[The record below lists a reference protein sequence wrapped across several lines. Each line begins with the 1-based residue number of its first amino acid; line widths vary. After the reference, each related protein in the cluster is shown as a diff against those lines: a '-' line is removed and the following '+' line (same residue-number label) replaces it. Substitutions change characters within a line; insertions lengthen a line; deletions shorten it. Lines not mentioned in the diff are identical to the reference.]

1 MPLKL
6 QEISHE
12 TPACVTTLLN
22 WNRLGCKSSIFWRM
36 EEQLVPVHV
45 MLPLSIDEKLES
57 IMEQL
62 GLRSKGAVIERL
74 LAEVFDEV
82 DQQED

>member
-1 MPLKL
+1 MEDDLVSVNV
-6 QEISHE
+6 IVS
-12 TPACVTTLLN
+12 
-22 WNRLGCKSSIFWRM
+22 RSIN
-36 EEQLVPVHV
+36 
-45 MLPLSIDEKLES
+45 EKLES

-74 LAEVFDEV
+74 LAEVFNEV